1 MNRDNK
7 ELIVDAGLAI
17 IGAVSTVTVI
27 VQAVTIL
34 GFVVLKAIDKEL

>member
-1 MNRDNK
+1 MNKDNK
-7 ELIVDAGLAI
+7 DLIVDAGCAVLGTLA
-17 IGAVSTVTVI
+17 TVTVI

>member
-1 MNRDNK
+1 MNKDNK
-7 ELIVDAGLAI
+7 ELIVDAGIAI